1 MFVFY
6 FVHLLEQE
14 LKTAGKEATIFISLD
29 CMRLSRA
36 SLSVSENGTIIA
48 LHTGSDDLFAYFQK
62 DFLLDSLFC
71 GNVVKSE
78 LFSIS
83 YFLVKEE

>member
-29 CMRLSRA
+29 CMRRSRA
-36 SLSVSENGTIIA
+36 SLSGSENGTIIA

-62 DFLLDSLFC
+62 YFLLDSLFC